1 MQRHWMAVPAARAVP
16 PGRVTL
22 CGAVPRRALLLAGG
36 ACLAWAMAAPAWAQS
51 AASSSSASAGSSG
64 AASGDSGLTD
74 NLGGDSGPPA
84 VPPMAGAVLPPT
96 GADPSAP
103 SLRDRLLDAFGQNV
117 APAPGGA
124 AAGPAWQFSPSILV
138 SEAFTDNPD
147 QFGGFNFGGRKQGD
161 DAVTQIQP
169 QIVVTGKTERVQVNL
184 NYAPSGVIYAAN
196 PDFSQFRQD
205 FSGDVLGTVLPGLV
219 YADLRGSVGQ
229 GPAFGGVGAANT
241 ALLPPS
247 QRETQSNVS
256 LTPYLVKGFGG
267 TGTVQTG
274 VGYLYSATDA
284 PDFLNGSN
292 AGVPAALRYNYGSQ
306 WLATKRVFASFT
318 TGQDFA
324 RFQDQLSSDNSF
336 YDGSGALR
344 GAHRILLTDDVSYAV
359 NRFVSVLGEIGYENL
374 SYPQSAYGFVGG
386 VWSAGVRITPNPQS
400 SLTLE
405 YRHIDGISSPYV
417 HGYWQ
422 ITPRI
427 RVFGEYSAGITTF
440 EQDQQNA
447 LLSGTNDQTGAAA
460 SALVAAPLVSN
471 SALFG
476 SNQSLSRAE
485 RGSAT
490 ASFVADRDIIT
501 GNVSHQRSSL
511 VGNLLGLPS
520 SVLAE
525 LGITQAQ
532 LAQFGLLT
540 TQTNVSTLGSISWRH
555 DLQPT
560 LSADV
565 LAGYTRNNVAQTAGG
580 AYSSVQ
586 VSFGLSKSFSSTLTG
601 RVAYSGSFAVSGNSQ
616 TGGVAFGD
624 YGQNSNTVTVS
635 LRKSF

>member
-1 MQRHWMAVPAARAVP
+1 V
-16 PGRVTL
+16 PGR
-22 CGAVPRRALLLAGG
+22 RAWLLAGG
-36 ACLAWAMAAPAWAQS
+36 AMLALALAPVACAQT
-51 AASSSSASAGSSG
+51 ADAGSAGSSG
-64 AASGDSGLTD
+64 GDSGLSD
-74 NLGGDSGPPA
+74 GLSGDGGPPS
-84 VPPMAGAVLPPT
+84 VPPMSGAVLPAT

-103 SLRDRLLDAFGQNV
+103 GLRDRLLQAFGQTS

-124 AAGPAWQFSPSILV
+124 AQGPAWQFTPSIMV
-138 SEAFTDNPD
+138 SESFTDNPN
-147 QFGGFNFGGRKQGD
+147 QFGGFDFAGRHQGD
-161 DAVTQIQP
+161 DAVTQITP

-196 PDFSQFRQD
+196 PDFSQFRQE
-205 FSGDVLGTVLPGLV
+205 FSGDVLATAMPGLV
-219 YADLRGSVGQ
+219 YVDLRGSVSQ
-229 GPAFGGVGAANT
+229 APAFGGTGVAT
-241 ALLPPS
+241 ADLLPPT

-256 LTPYLVKGFGG
+256 VTPYLVHGFGG
-267 TGTVQTG
+267 TGTFQTG
-274 VGYLYSATDA
+274 IGYLYSATDA

-292 AGVPAALRYNYGSQ
+292 AAVPAALRYDYGSQ

-324 RFQDQLSSDNSF
+324 RFQDQIDTDNSF

-359 NRFVSVLGEIGYENL
+359 NRFVSALGEIGYENL
-374 SYPQSAYGFVGG
+374 SYPQSAYAFVGG
-386 VWSAGVRITPNPQS
+386 VWSAGVRVTPNAQS
-400 SLTLE
+400 SVTLE

-440 EQDQQNA
+440 QQDQQNQ

-460 SALVAAPLVSN
+460 SALLAAPLVNNAS
-471 SALFG
+471 LFG
-476 SNQSLSRAE
+476 SNQSLSRSE
-485 RGSAT
+485 RGSGT
-490 ASFVADRDIIT
+490 ITFVADRDIIT
-501 GNVSHQRSSL
+501 ANFDHQRSSL

-520 SVLAE
+520 SVLSE

-532 LAQFGLLT
+532 LVEFGLLT
-540 TQTNVSTLGSISWRH
+540 TQTSVSTDGTLSWRH

-565 LAGYTRNNVAQTAGG
+565 LAGYTRNTLAQTSGG
-580 AYSSVQ
+580 AFSSVQ
-586 VSFGLSKSFSSTLTG
+586 VSVGLSKSFSNSLTG
-601 RVAYSGSFAVSGNSQ
+601 RVGYTGSFAVSGNSAPNSV
-616 TGGVAFGD
+616 GFGD
-624 YGQNSNTVTVS
+624 YGQNSNTFTVS